1 MHALVAQVP
10 DVPPIP
16 DIPFDPN
23 YLAGELAPLIGVVVA
38 ILGAAVVLKALLG
51 SSIAEALAER
61 IRGRRAPRPGRGPAG
76 EGGDAERVA
85 GLAQELAHLQREVA
99 ELAERLDFAER
110 MLADRRQPQLRA
122 GEPSGHH
129 G

>member
-1 MHALVAQVP
+1 MLPLAAQVP
-10 DVPPIP
+10 APPPLPESPVDANRI
-16 DIPFDPN
+16 
-23 YLAGELAPLIGVVVA
+23 ASQVVPLIG
-38 ILGAAVVLKALLG
+38 AAVALMIGVIAFKALVESPIG
-51 SSIAEALAER
+51 QAIAER
-61 IRGRRAPRPGRGPAG
+61 IRTHAGRVGRSSID
-76 EGGDAERVA
+76 GGGGGERVV
-85 GLAQELAHLQREVA
+85 GLEQDVAQLRREVA

>member
-1 MHALVAQVP
+1 MLPLTVQVP
-10 DVPPIP
+10 APPPLPEIP
-16 DIPFDPN
+16 VDPN
-23 YLAGELAPLIGVVVA
+23 LIASQVVPLIGAA
-38 ILGAAVVLKALLG
+38 IALLFGVMAFKALVESPIG
-51 SSIAEALAER
+51 QAIAER
-61 IRGRRAPRPGRGPAG
+61 IRGRAGRAGRSSVDG
-76 EGGDAERVA
+76 GGDVERVV
-85 GLAQELAHLQREVA
+85 GLEQNLAQLQREVA